1 VIRQSPPP
9 PLHHQPV
16 ALVGQ
21 HGSGVGQGGS
31 AKARPL
37 LLLELMLLLLLLLLE
52 QLHQL
57 WRGAAPVH
65 AALAAAAEPAAAAV
79 AAALVDQG
87 PIADAAAHA
96 LEGRGGSMGS
106 CWCCGCVYVWLRG
119 SAGVAWGMDARCER
133 RHRGV
138 HICKQV
144 TQKTATQQS
153 APVGVHTRPVPGV
166 AAAAPT
172 ARIYNRPR
180 LRKNAPCCCC

>member
-1 VIRQSPPP
+1 M
-9 PLHHQPV
+9 

-37 LLLELMLLLLLLLLE
+37 LLLELMLLLLLLLE

-106 CWCCGCVYVWLRG
+106 LLLLMMMIRACDCLVVLTLLQARDHHSLVHEPCHLALLVPHRCSIIAAACIRSLGLWLTPLAHCAWWG
-119 SAGVAWGMDARCER
+119 KGVAFFGGLCRD
-133 RHRGV
+133 
-138 HICKQV
+138 
-144 TQKTATQQS
+144 
-153 APVGVHTRPVPGV
+153 GV
-166 AAAAPT
+166 ARAFNST
-172 ARIYNRPR
+172 RIR
-180 LRKNAPCCCC
+180 LLI